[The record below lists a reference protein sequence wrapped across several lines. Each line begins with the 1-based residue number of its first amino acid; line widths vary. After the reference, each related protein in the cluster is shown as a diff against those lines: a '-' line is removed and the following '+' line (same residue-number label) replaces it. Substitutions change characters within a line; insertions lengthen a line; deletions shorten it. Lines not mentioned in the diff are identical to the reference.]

1 MNSPRSV
8 SADGALAI
16 REPTEPTTDSR
27 VRTRSAVGATTHHEI
42 PGTEAAF
49 RTRFRRVPDGEAAGA
64 RYRWAV
70 TNAER
75 DQDAPT
81 PVEVLTEEGPA
92 LRDATEVAARAAR
105 DATDAADAR
114 ARFQDEPLPILDA
127 DARIGRHLDRGE
139 GVHSVRASAILH
151 APGGDRALG
160 YGGTLYLTSRRLVHL
175 GQVNM
180 SVQLTDIVETSLA
193 GERLLIA
200 LRDGEGLAFDLDRPR
215 RLRAELAAAM
225 RALR

>member
-1 MNSPRSV
+1 M
-8 SADGALAI
+8 I
-16 REPTEPTTDSR
+16 RTE
-27 VRTRSAVGATTHHEI
+27 
-42 PGTEAAF
+42 
-49 RTRFRRVPDGEAAGA
+49 FRRVPDGRGGRG
-64 RYRWAV
+64 RYCLRV

-75 DQDAPT
+75 DQDATT

-92 LRDATEVAARAAR
+92 LRDATEVATRAAR

-114 ARFQDEPLPILDA
+114 ARFQDEPLPIIDA
-127 DARIGRHLDRGE
+127 DARIGGHLDRGE